1 MSSINGTAYKGQIVD
16 NLFTGD
22 NKYIWSAEEILMLG
36 DKRLDYLHQF
46 RGYKTA
52 AGWNIIFQALIP
64 IVGKNAAGGS
74 GGYRWVSTR
83 RYFRKQRF
91 PNAVTVKDVILE
103 CVKLPYMIEPLTK
116 EYNDA
121 AKS

>member
-1 MSSINGTAYKGQIVD
+1 MSSIKGQIVGD
-16 NLFTGD
+16 PKYSYD
-22 NKYIWSAEEILMLG
+22 NKYIWGAEEILTLG
-36 DKRLDYLHQF
+36 DERLEYVHQF

-64 IVGKNAAGGS
+64 IVGS
-74 GGYRWVSTR
+74 GYRWVSTR

-91 PNAVTVKDVILE
+91 PNAKTVKQVIQE
-103 CVKLPYMIEPLTK
+103 VVNLPYMIDPLTK

-121 AKS
+121 VKS

>member
-64 IVGKNAAGGS
+64 IVGS
-74 GGYRWVSTR
+74 GYRWVSTR

-121 AKS
+121 VKS

>member
-1 MSSINGTAYKGQIVD
+1 MSSIKGQIV
-16 NLFTGD
+16 GD
-22 NKYIWSAEEILMLG
+22 PKYSYGNKYIWGAEEILTLG
-36 DKRLDYLHQF
+36 DERLEYIHQF

-52 AGWNIIFQALIP
+52 AGWNIIVQALIP